1 MLNKLLNK
9 LTHYF
14 LGRAYAQMQTADSKG
29 IVSLHE
35 DTVADFCDDYWSTF
49 VSRDAD
55 DLDTD

>member
-1 MLNKLLNK
+1 
-9 LTHYF
+9 
-14 LGRAYAQMQTADSKG
+14 MQTADEQG
-29 IVSLHE
+29 TVSMHE